1 MSNCEEIKQTL
12 NESTHSMISENVFL
26 MPLNSKP
33 PFNLKYND
41 SILGNND
48 GQNKNKYSLNHQ
60 EFIVK
65 KVELVHELKK
75 MLNIKRNIINKCLP
89 TPTTPSSR
97 VSALSEDN
105 NIISDPNQIKKHM
118 LNQKQ
123 NDPTSKQTKL
133 KETEIDPLLY
143 QAIHYIKVL
152 EKNQLKKRKLFIK
165 CLLIIFK

>member
-1 MSNCEEIKQTL
+1 MSTCEEIKQTL

-75 MLNIKRNIINKCLP
+75 MLNIKR
-89 TPTTPSSR
+89 
-97 VSALSEDN
+97 
-105 NIISDPNQIKKHM
+105 
-118 LNQKQ
+118 
-123 NDPTSKQTKL
+123 
-133 KETEIDPLLY
+133 
-143 QAIHYIKVL
+143 
-152 EKNQLKKRKLFIK
+152 
-165 CLLIIFK
+165 